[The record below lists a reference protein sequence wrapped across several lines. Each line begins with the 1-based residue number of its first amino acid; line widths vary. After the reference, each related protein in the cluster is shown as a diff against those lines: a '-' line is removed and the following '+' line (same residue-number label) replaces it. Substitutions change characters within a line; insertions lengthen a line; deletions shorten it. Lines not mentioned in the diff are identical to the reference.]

1 MLPKDFNNTPA
12 LHPFV
17 IYYVDGSGK
26 LAHKSY
32 AKETTRHMTQLQ
44 CTVFWNT
51 FMNTLLV
58 TNFQFCTKSSIT
70 VMAQQHN
77 KELQSLNEPD
87 ISSKWFPHTGW
98 MDFFATSHRKSV
110 CDGSGGTIKRL
121 AAHASLQRP
130 FSNQII
136 FPKQL
141 FDFAE
146 ASVDGTTSSF
156 VSSEEV
162 VSNTE
167 FAKL

>member
-1 MLPKDFNNTPA
+1 
-12 LHPFV
+12 
-17 IYYVDGSGK
+17 
-26 LAHKSY
+26 
-32 AKETTRHMTQLQ
+32 
-44 CTVFWNT
+44 
-51 FMNTLLV
+51 
-58 TNFQFCTKSSIT
+58 
-70 VMAQQHN
+70 
-77 KELQSLNEPD
+77 
-87 ISSKWFPHTGW
+87 

-110 CDGSGGTIKRL
+110 CDRFGGTIKRL

-136 FPKQL
+136 LPKQL

-162 VSNTE
+162 VSNFE